1 MIQAT
6 LINNETGEIIM
17 NDYNILE
24 LEDIAKN
31 KEGAK
36 KRELSEAFK
45 QLQADIL
52 GNFVFFLFNDI
63 DKLNKE
69 LNDNDLVKFIYL
81 GTYVKNDGTLRLDN
95 NKTYITKNMLSTILD
110 INKANTNKFYNSL
123 IEKKLLAEGDEG
135 HLYINPSY
143 FFRGADKDY
152 KKLTGNKLTE
162 FTRLYIKS
170 TRLLY
175 SSIDKRKYRQLA
187 IAYKLL
193 PFCSWKYNILCENP
207 SELNKTLVEP
217 INLSK
222 VLELLHYDKKHMKKL
237 INDLM
242 GIKIDNCNLFKRLGQ
257 DAYIQ
262 NDYIVVNPLGY
273 YRGNDVDELNG
284 LINLFE
290 IN

>member
-45 QLQADIL
+45 RLQADIL

-110 INKANTNKFYNSL
+110 INKANTNKFYNTL
-123 IEKKLLAEGDEG
+123 TEKKLLAESDGF
-135 HLYINPSY
+135 LYINPSY
-143 FFRGADKDY
+143 FYRGADKDY

-175 SSIDKRKYRQLA
+175 NSIDKRKYRQLA

-193 PFCSWKYNILCENP
+193 SWCSWKYNILCTNP

-242 GIKIDNCNLFKRLGQ
+242 SIKIDNCNLFKRLGQ

-273 YRGNDVDELNG
+273 YRGNDVEELSG